1 MNAVFVFYRG
11 SYSQVPTLLVVM
23 TWHRLSSSTLRAS
36 HLSPRDFTITVE
48 AQDSMGSAGG
58 KVEGGQCLSVHLP
71 LTFLYELAGAANAI
85 LGSGFLSFA
94 RLAGVVQPESVK
106 DFMFHGANKSLGIFL
121 SLSHPCG
128 L

>member
-36 HLSPRDFTITVE
+36 YLSPRDFTITVE

-58 KVEGGQCLSVHLP
+58 KVEGGQCLSVHPP

>member
-1 MNAVFVFYRG
+1 MQESFSEAPSGALFV
-11 SYSQVPTLLVVM
+11 QVQE
-23 TWHRLSSSTLRAS
+23 WRQS
-36 HLSPRDFTITVE
+36 HCD
-48 AQDSMGSAGG
+48 G

-71 LTFLYELAGAANAI
+71 LTFLYELAGAASAI

-94 RLAGVVQPESVK
+94 RLAGVVQPESAK